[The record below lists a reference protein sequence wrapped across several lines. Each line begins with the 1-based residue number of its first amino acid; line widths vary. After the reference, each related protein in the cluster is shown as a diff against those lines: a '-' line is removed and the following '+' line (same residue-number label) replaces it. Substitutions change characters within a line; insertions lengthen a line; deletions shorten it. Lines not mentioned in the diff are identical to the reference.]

1 MKFKWDF
8 KEPTWLFCFMK
19 KKENKMFVYF
29 KQDLKRKITYV
40 GNINTM
46 AIGYVN
52 GIHTISDIAPDE
64 KIKELND
71 KMAEELM
78 KEGLCK

>member
-1 MKFKWDF
+1 MYI
-8 KEPTWLFCFMK
+8 
-19 KKENKMFVYF
+19 YF
-29 KQDLKRKITYV
+29 KQDLKRKITYA

-46 AIGYVN
+46 AIGYVD
-52 GIHTISDIAPDE
+52 GIHTISDTAPDE
-64 KIKELND
+64 EIKELDN